1 MQFVS
6 LLQVLVCMTK
16 IVRSDNVPTTIS
28 GRPNFSEI
36 TDTVN
41 TGTSEKW
48 RKQLWALY
56 LLKQLH
62 FFWSKNVWLKFKESK
77 VVDL

>member
-6 LLQVLVCMTK
+6 LLQVLVCMPK
-16 IVRSDNVPTTIS
+16 IVSIDN

-41 TGTSEKW
+41 TSEKW

-62 FFWSKNVWLKFKESK
+62 VFLERKF
-77 VVDL
+77 LA